1 MHKNEAIIHT
11 WGSTPETPRYAV
23 VVEMHDEPDVSVQL
37 RAIRAYG
44 VDSLT
49 GALRPMEPG
58 EQHPDIASVTAD
70 LR

>member
-37 RAIRAYG
+37 RAIRA
-44 VDSLT
+44 
-49 GALRPMEPG
+49 
-58 EQHPDIASVTAD
+58 
-70 LR
+70 